1 MSVAMPEFDGV
12 IHAVPIAAKVRDESG
27 EVSYA
32 ALDERMERIARKARK
47 WAALRH
53 KPNAEKKIAI
63 VFHNYPATNA
73 NIGSAAGLD
82 SPESVLSLLR
92 AMQAAG

>member
-12 IHAVPIAAKVRDESG
+12 IHGVPIAAKVRDESG

-32 ALDERMERIARKARK
+32 ALNERMKRIACKARK
-47 WAALRH
+47 WTALRH

-63 VFHNYPATNA
+63 VFHNYPPTNA
-73 NIGSAAGLD
+73 NIGGA
-82 SPESVLSLLR
+82 
-92 AMQAAG
+92 